1 MEFVPLGAG
10 NEVGR
15 SCGVLRYKGK
25 TVMLDCGIHP
35 GKSGYE
41 SLPIFDSVALEEIDL
56 LLVTH
61 FHLDHAGALPF
72 FTEKTLFNGRI
83 FMTHPTKAV
92 LKMMIVD
99 SIRVGYDETSL
110 YSEEDMDRC
119 FRKIEIID
127 FNQTLEVDGIKFT
140 CYNAGHVLGGAMFS
154 VEIAGVNVLYTGD
167 YSLEDDRHLMAASI
181 PSTKKTDVLIVES
194 TFGLNEHE
202 NAKRREQRFLTHV
215 EKVLKRGG
223 RLLIPVFAL
232 GRAQELLL
240 MMEEHWRDHPE
251 LQRYPIFYASK
262 MADRALKIYRT
273 YVNMMNSKVQA
284 ALTVRNPFQFKHI
297 HNLQANYDDDEPAVV
312 LASPGMLQSGVS
324 RKLCERW
331 CGNPLVSSATRKE
344 SCVARVRG
352 IACVLFVVV
361 CYCTVFSLF
370 SFFLSFLLFFFYS
383 CLFLLSF
390 FAVFFSS
397 SLLLFFSSFPIR
409 IRYWYRVM
417 RWMEHWPKQLS
428 VNRITSWHRMVEC
441 YHVVVMLNTCLSVH
455 MLIICKQEVL
465 YDN

>member
-1 MEFVPLGAG
+1 MSKRPLDSGSSGRGYGDMEFVPLGAG

-35 GKSGYE
+35 GKTSYE
-41 SLPIFDSVALEEIDL
+41 SLPIFDSVNLEEVDL

-61 FHLDHAGALPF
+61 FHLDHAGALPYL
-72 FTEKTLFNGRI
+72 FTEHIKFQGRI

-92 LKMMIVD
+92 LKMMIYD
-99 SIRVGYDETSL
+99 SIRVGFDEESL
-110 YSEEDMDRC
+110 YTEDDMDRC

-140 CYNAGHVLGGAMFS
+140 CYNAGHVLGGAMFA
-154 VEIAGVNVLYTGD
+154 VDIAGVNVLYTGD
-167 YSLEDDRHLMAASI
+167 YSLEEDRHLSPAAI
-181 PSTKKTDVLIVES
+181 PNQKKTDVLIVES
-194 TFGLNEHE
+194 TSGLNEHE
-202 NAKRREQRFLTHV
+202 DAVRREKRFLAHV

-262 MADRALKIYRT
+262 MAARALKVYHT
-273 YVNMMNSKVQA
+273 YVNMMNAKVRA
-284 ALTVRNPFQFKHI
+284 TLTVRNPFKFDHI
-297 HNLQANYDDDEPAVV
+297 TNLPFSNYDDDEPAVV

-331 CGNPLVSSATRKE
+331 CGNPLVSKTFNELKIQMIEIVGS
-344 SCVARVRG
+344 
-352 IACVLFVVV
+352 
-361 CYCTVFSLF
+361 
-370 SFFLSFLLFFFYS
+370 SFITFINLPFIISPLP
-383 CLFLLSF
+383 
-390 FAVFFSS
+390 SS
-397 SLLLFFSSFPIR
+397 SYYIFR
-409 IRYWYRVM
+409 ILYLYLVM
-417 RWMEHWPKQLS
+417 QL
-428 VNRITSWHRMVEC
+428 MV
-441 YHVVVMLNTCLSVH
+441 H
-455 MLIICKQEVL
+455 
-465 YDN
+465 

>member
-1 MEFVPLGAG
+1 MSRKRPLDSGSQTGRGYGDMEFVPLGAG

-15 SCGVLRYKGK
+15 SCGVLSYKGK
-25 TVMLDCGIHP
+25 KVMLDCGIHP
-35 GKSGYE
+35 GRQGYE

-61 FHLDHAGALPF
+61 FHLDHAGALPY
-72 FTEKTLFNGRI
+72 FTEKTGFKGKI

-110 YSEEDMDRC
+110 YNEEEMDAC

-181 PSTKKTDVLIVES
+181 PKTKKTDVLIVES
-194 TFGLNEHE
+194 TFGLAEHE
-202 NAKRREQRFLTHV
+202 DAKRREQRFLTHV

-240 MMEEHWRDHPE
+240 MLEEHWRDHPE

-262 MADRALKIYRT
+262 MADRALKIYHT

-284 ALTVRNPFQFKHI
+284 ALTVRNPFQFKYI
-297 HNLQANYDDDEPAVV
+297 HNLQAQYDDDEPAVV

-331 CGNPLVSSATRKE
+331 CGNAKVSVLLSQSSVKSPVKLTVTCPLLTLSFDL
-344 SCVARVRG
+344 CV
-352 IACVLFVVV
+352 F
-361 CYCTVFSLF
+361 YSF
-370 SFFLSFLLFFFYS
+370 SF
-383 CLFLLSF
+383 LFLLQKLEF
-390 FAVFFSS
+390 CFSS
-397 SLLLFFSSFPIR
+397 WICC
-409 IRYWYRVM
+409 
-417 RWMEHWPKQLS
+417 RWDVGKDYLKQTGIYCRTKRPFIAS
-428 VNRITSWHRMVEC
+428 
-441 YHVVVMLNTCLSVH
+441 
-455 MLIICKQEVL
+455 
-465 YDN
+465 